1 MSRYRPQHFCPTGR
15 PHTSVNLPGAAGC
28 NRGGRGAPT
37 QAPCPM
43 RERGVRQRTRE
54 FLKPDQAI
62 TQYRRSHR
70 ERTVLPSSEAIK
82 RGDAVALDRR
92 FTGPPRSIRKLALKV
107 SAIGLNREGFQM
119 RRFILVASAI
129 VGMLTIVPL
138 ATPAQAQQNQWCSK
152 FKGMV
157 SCKYSTE
164 DQCRASRSGRG
175 GTCFP
180 RQDSR

>member
-1 MSRYRPQHFCPTGR
+1 
-15 PHTSVNLPGAAGC
+15 
-28 NRGGRGAPT
+28 
-37 QAPCPM
+37 M
-43 RERGVRQRTRE
+43 RERGVWQRTRE
-54 FLKPDQAI
+54 FLEPDQAI

-70 ERTVLPSSEAIK
+70 ERTVRPSSEAIK
-82 RGDAVALDRR
+82 RVDAVALDGR
-92 FTGPPRSIRKLALKV
+92 FTGPPRSIRDPALKV
-107 SAIGLNREGFQM
+107 AIGLNREGFQM

-129 VGMLTIVPL
+129 LGMLTIVPL

-175 GTCFP
+175 GTCIP